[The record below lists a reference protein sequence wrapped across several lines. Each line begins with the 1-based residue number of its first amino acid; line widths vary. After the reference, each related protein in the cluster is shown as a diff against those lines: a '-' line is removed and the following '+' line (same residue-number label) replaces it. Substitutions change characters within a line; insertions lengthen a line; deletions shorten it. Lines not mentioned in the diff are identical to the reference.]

1 MDLDTFTAR
10 AEAAYEEVPEQ
21 YKEGID
27 GLVID
32 PATERHPSLPDIFTL
47 GYCDTESYLSEWVGP
62 DTTRSTIR
70 LFYGSFRA
78 LASRNPDFDWEAE
91 IYETVQH
98 EIKHHLEWLA
108 GEDQLGGVDYAMDE
122 AFKRQQ
128 GLDFDPWFFQHGDPM
143 GRGVYVVE
151 DMVFLEQEWDP
162 ARPPAGKEMTVRWQG
177 TDYAVPT
184 PDELGDLHFM
194 LLEGIVAP
202 PPWFELVLVRRRSWL
217 DGARRLLSSQA
228 PRILYSRARIRVGQD
243 PDPPAGV

>member
-1 MDLDTFTAR
+1 MDLDTFTAK
-10 AEAAYEEVPEQ
+10 AEAAYEEVPDA

-32 PATERHPSLPDIFTL
+32 PSAERHPSLPGIFTL
-47 GYCDTESYLSEWVGP
+47 GYCDTEAYLSDWVSP

-128 GLDFDPWFFQHGDPM
+128 GLEFDPWFFQHGEPM

-151 DMVFLEQEWDP
+151 DMVFLEEEWDP
-162 ARPPAGKEMTVRWQG
+162 ARPHHGGEVTVRWQG
-177 TDYAVPT
+177 LDYAVPA
-184 PDELGDLHFM
+184 PDNPGDLHFV
-194 LLEGIVAP
+194 LLEGIVTP

-217 DGARRLLSSQA
+217 DGARRLISSEP
-228 PRILYSRARIRVGQD
+228 PRILHSRAQVRSLQD
-243 PDPPAGV
+243 PDPEVGV